1 MDYKFEVFNINVKHK
16 IENVDIIQIIS
27 EIRENE
33 KQYIFEIND
42 NFVKICSVLFN
53 QFTNYLLIKDMFIL
67 FNAYDNTFICNSF
80 KDLCKIKNNIGMF
93 ENCILKIKNINL
105 IKFGLWGEDMIS
117 RYELTITMI
126 FFLIIV
132 VLMFIRDIAIIVF
145 SHWIELLK
153 KYIFNLQCVKHL
165 KFWGVKI
172 WVFMIKTVI
181 I

>member
-105 IKFGLWGEDMIS
+105 IKFGL
-117 RYELTITMI
+117 
-126 FFLIIV
+126 
-132 VLMFIRDIAIIVF
+132 
-145 SHWIELLK
+145 
-153 KYIFNLQCVKHL
+153 
-165 KFWGVKI
+165 
-172 WVFMIKTVI
+172 
-181 I
+181 